1 MSILNK
7 ALKII
12 LTIIIALV
20 SVVLSITVTLI
31 LTELLMTSN
40 DYLFYEHNQFWGEFL
55 IALSLIP
62 AIFLSI
68 FLMKKL
74 NLSTQRQIEKNERLI
89 TFWKKIGLFKI
100 PIIVVYIILFYF
112 SFTNVTMVTEDKIVV
127 KTPFNPI
134 GKSYNYSEVE
144 EIYAGF
150 GDKFISCNEYEEK
163 GNFYYQITL
172 DGKKIIFTAPSV
184 NPEIERYEDNTYL
197 ELEEFDQKLCKL
209 KIPKTSSSKFRDD
222 SYYDKEIIERFIR
235 IINNK

>member
-1 MSILNK
+1 MKNF
-7 ALKII
+7 LKT
-12 LTIIIALV
+12 LCLCA
-20 SVVLSITVTLI
+20 VVLSLFAVFCLI
-31 LTELLMTSN
+31 NFYLCYLIMVN
-40 DYLFYEHNQFWGEFL
+40 KDYLFYEFSQFSVMVML
-55 IALSLIP
+55 LS
-62 AIFLSI
+62 AIFPTV
-68 FLMKKL
+68 FLGLLICRKL
-74 NLSTQRQIEKNERLI
+74 NLETNRQRIKNQKSIKLWCRLGY
-89 TFWKKIGLFKI
+89 FRI
-100 PIIVVYIILFYF
+100 PIIVIWVILYYF
-112 SFTNVTMVTEDKIVV
+112 AFTSVNVVTENEIIV
-127 KTPFNPI
+127 KSGFNPI
-134 GKSYNYSEVE
+134 GRSYLYSEVQ